1 MASERRKVKYH
12 WGSTSEGCPSK
23 RSRPREPRNVAPS
36 SRPARSCASRP
47 RGASSP
53 QRLKGRRGNDVART
67 SRSSARRRASSSSS
81 SSSLSSGS
89 GAGGAASP
97 GFLIASPRGFLTTK
111 GSRPLHPAHSSL
123 EEMASL
129 RKEACSVKVNS
140 KDSSRHSVNSE
151 FATEAEG
158 QSDAMEEPSKFQKR
172 KDRLRDQGS
181 TVIYL
186 KAIQGILG
194 KSMPKRKGEAATTR
208 GKASLGEYPSR
219 EGPTRNVEG
228 PARSMEGPARSREGP
243 SRNREG
249 PSRSREGPSRSIEG
263 PARSTEGP
271 ARSVEGPAKSR
282 EELVK
287 SVERPAGKVTVTVP
301 QKEESPTKVR
311 VEKEESVLDRSSVCN
326 RRVVTVKKTS
336 EELLGDQRTVI
347 DEPPPALEFFDNS
360 DSHADIQKH
369 TNREVVIEHPSSGSD
384 WSDVDELATVR
395 FSQEEPVLLKYSAVP
410 ESSSFP
416 TDYVMYPPHLYSS
429 PWCDYASYWTSSQ
442 KTPGYP
448 LGGSSSHDL
457 AQAGKSS
464 QDLSSVHSSKSTV
477 STQSISKDL
486 DIAQEGRSQNSHSLQ
501 SSKSTEEEK
510 EEVKGKRTFREETP
524 PRHTREHTSSSLPRS
539 HREMNLEEG
548 FIDTH
553 CHLDMLYSKLS
564 FKGTFSKFRK
574 IYSSSFPKEFQGCIS
589 DFCDP
594 RTLTDGLWEEL
605 LKEDLVWGA
614 FGCHPHFARY
624 YNENQER
631 KLLHALRH
639 PKAVAFGEMG
649 LDYSHKCTT
658 PVPEQHQVFER
669 QLQLAVSLKKP
680 LVIHCREADEDLLDI
695 MKRFVPFDYKIH
707 RHCFTGS
714 YSVIEPLL
722 KYFPNMSVGFTAVL
736 TYSSA
741 WEARDA
747 LRQIPLDRIIVETD
761 APYFLPRQVPRSL
774 CQYAH
779 PGLALHTV
787 REIARVKE
795 ESLSRT
801 LAVLRENTSRLYSL

>member
-36 SRPARSCASRP
+36 SRPGRRCASRP

-53 QRLKGRRGNDVART
+53 QRLKVRRGDDVARA
-67 SRSSARRRASSSSS
+67 SRSSARRRTSSSSS

-97 GFLIASPRGFLTTK
+97 GFLIASPRRLLTSK
-111 GSRPLHPAHSSL
+111 GSSLHPAHSSL

-129 RKEACSVKVNS
+129 RKEACRVKVDS
-140 KDSSRHSVNSE
+140 KDSSCRSTNSE

-158 QSDAMEEPSKFQKR
+158 QSDAMEEPNKFQKR
-172 KDRLRDQGS
+172 KKDRPQDQGS
-181 TVIYL
+181 RVIYL

-194 KSMPKRKGEAATTR
+194 KSMPKRKGEAATTP
-208 GKASLGEYPSR
+208 GKANVGEYSNQEGPSR
-219 EGPTRNVEG
+219 KV
-228 PARSMEGPARSREGP
+228 EGPARSREGP
-243 SRNREG
+243 L
-249 PSRSREGPSRSIEG
+249 
-263 PARSTEGP
+263 
-271 ARSVEGPAKSR
+271 ARSVEGPSKSR

-287 SVERPAGKVTVTVP
+287 SIEEGPAGKVTVTVP
-301 QKEESPTKVR
+301 QKEESHPKVR
-311 VEKEESVLDRSSVCN
+311 VEKEESALERSGFCD
-326 RRVVTVKKTS
+326 RRVIIDSVKKTN
-336 EELLGDQRTVI
+336 EELLGDRRTVI
-347 DEPPPALEFFDNS
+347 DKPSPSLEFFDNS
-360 DSHADIQKH
+360 DSLADIQKH
-369 TNREVVIEHPSSGSD
+369 TDREVVMEHQSSGSD
-384 WSDVDELATVR
+384 WSDVDELSTVR
-395 FSQEEPVLLKYSAVP
+395 FSQEEPVSLKYSAVP

-429 PWCDYASYWTSSQ
+429 PWCDYASYWTSSH
-442 KTPGYP
+442 KTPDYP
-448 LGGSSSHDL
+448 LVGSSNHDS

-464 QDLSSVHSSKSTV
+464 QDLQNVHSSKSTV
-477 STQSISKDL
+477 STQSISKGL
-486 DIAQEGRSQNSHSLQ
+486 DTAKEGRSQNSHSLRL
-501 SSKSTEEEK
+501 SRSTEEEK
-510 EEVKGKRTFREETP
+510 EAKGKRTFQEETP
-524 PRHTREHTSSSLPRS
+524 LHHTREHTSSSLPRS
-539 HREMNLEEG
+539 HRELSLEEG

-564 FKGTFSKFRK
+564 FKGTFTKFRK

-624 YNENQER
+624 YNESQER

-669 QLQLAVSLKKP
+669 QLKLAVSLKKP

-695 MKRFVPFDYKIH
+695 MKKFVPSDYKIH

-747 LRQIPLDRIIVETD
+747 LRQIPLERIIVETD

-795 ESLSRT
+795 ESLSHT
-801 LAVLRENTSRLYSL
+801 LSVLRENTSRLYSL

>member
-23 RSRPREPRNVAPS
+23 RSRPREPGNVASS
-36 SRPARSCASRP
+36 SRPGRRCASRP

-53 QRLKGRRGNDVART
+53 QRLKVRRGDDVARAP
-67 SRSSARRRASSSSS
+67 RSSVRRRTSSSSS

-97 GFLIASPRGFLTTK
+97 GFLIASPRRLLTSK
-111 GSRPLHPAHSSL
+111 GSPLHPAHSSL

-129 RKEACSVKVNS
+129 RKEACSVKVDS
-140 KDSSRHSVNSE
+140 KDSSCRSTNSE
-151 FATEAEG
+151 LATEAEG
-158 QSDAMEEPSKFQKR
+158 QSDAMEEPNKFQKR
-172 KDRLRDQGS
+172 KKDRPQDQGS
-181 TVIYL
+181 RVIYL

-194 KSMPKRKGEAATTR
+194 KSMPKRKGEAATTQ
-208 GKASLGEYPSR
+208 GKASLGEYPNQ
-219 EGPTRNVEG
+219 EGPSRKV
-228 PARSMEGPARSREGP
+228 EGPARSREGP
-243 SRNREG
+243 L
-249 PSRSREGPSRSIEG
+249 
-263 PARSTEGP
+263 
-271 ARSVEGPAKSR
+271 ARSVERPSRSR

-287 SVERPAGKVTVTVP
+287 SVEEGPAGKVTVTVP
-301 QKEESPTKVR
+301 QKEESHTKVR
-311 VEKEESVLDRSSVCN
+311 VEKEESGPDRSSFCD
-326 RRVVTVKKTS
+326 RRVIIDSVKKTN
-336 EELLGDQRTVI
+336 EELLGDRRTVI
-347 DEPPPALEFFDNS
+347 DKPSPALEFFDNS

-369 TNREVVIEHPSSGSD
+369 TDREVVMEHPSSGSD

-395 FSQEEPVLLKYSAVP
+395 FSQEEPVSLKYSAVP

-429 PWCDYASYWTSSQ
+429 PWCDYASYWTSSH

-448 LGGSSSHDL
+448 LVEPSNHDS

-464 QDLSSVHSSKSTV
+464 QDLLSVHSSKSTV
-477 STQSISKDL
+477 STRNISKGL
-486 DIAQEGRSQNSHSLQ
+486 DIAQEGRFQNSHSFRF
-501 SSKSTEEEK
+501 SRSTEEE
-510 EEVKGKRTFREETP
+510 EVKRTFQEEIP
-524 PRHTREHTSSSLPRS
+524 LHHTREHTSSSLPRS
-539 HREMNLEEG
+539 HRELNLEEG

-564 FKGTFSKFRK
+564 FKGTFTKFRK

-624 YNENQER
+624 YNESQER

-669 QLQLAVSLKKP
+669 QLKLAVSLKKP

-695 MKRFVPFDYKIH
+695 MKKFVPCDYKIH

-747 LRQIPLDRIIVETD
+747 LRQIPLERIIVETD
-761 APYFLPRQVPRSL
+761 APYFLPRQAV
-774 CQYAH
+774 
-779 PGLALHTV
+779 
-787 REIARVKE
+787 
-795 ESLSRT
+795 ESPT
-801 LAVLRENTSRLYSL
+801 L

>member
-1 MASERRKVKYH
+1 ADDRNGKGAHWRRSGGVPASAAAPGSPAMCSPPADRFAAVRRVL
-12 WGSTSEGCPSK
+12 EGPAAPSPAATPPLPL
-23 RSRPREPRNVAPS
+23 SRP
-36 SRPARSCASRP
+36 
-47 RGASSP
+47 
-53 QRLKGRRGNDVART
+53 
-67 SRSSARRRASSSSS
+67 
-81 SSSLSSGS
+81 LSSGS

-97 GFLIASPRGFLTTK
+97 GFLIGSPGRFLT
-111 GSRPLHPAHSSL
+111 SERSSLHPANSSF

-129 RKEACSVKVNS
+129 RKEACQVDS
-140 KDSSRHSVNSE
+140 KDSSCHSMNSE

-158 QSDAMEEPSKFQKR
+158 QSDAMEEPNKFQKR
-172 KDRLRDQGS
+172 KKDRLRDQGS

-194 KSMPKRKGEAATTR
+194 KSVPKRKGEAATTQV
-208 GKASLGEYPSR
+208 KTSLGEYPSR
-219 EGPTRNVEG
+219 EGPRRNV
-228 PARSMEGPARSREGP
+228 
-243 SRNREG
+243 EG
-249 PSRSREGPSRSIEG
+249 PSRSREGPLARRPAKGIEG
-263 PARSTEGP
+263 PARRP
-271 ARSVEGPAKSR
+271 ARSR

-287 SVERPAGKVTVTVP
+287 SVEGPGEKVTVTVP
-301 QKEESPTKVR
+301 QKEESPTK
-311 VEKEESVLDRSSVCN
+311 
-326 RRVVTVKKTS
+326 
-336 EELLGDQRTVI
+336 
-347 DEPPPALEFFDNS
+347 
-360 DSHADIQKH
+360 H
-369 TNREVVIEHPSSGSD
+369 TDREVVIEHPSSGND
-384 WSDVDELATVR
+384 WSHVDELDTVR
-395 FSQEEPVLLKYSAVP
+395 FSQEEPVLLKHSAVP
-410 ESSSFP
+410 QSSSFP

-429 PWCDYASYWTSSQ
+429 PWCEYASYWTSSR

-448 LGGSSSHDL
+448 LVGSSSHDS
-457 AQAGKSS
+457 AQTGKSS
-464 QDLSSVHSSKSTV
+464 QDLLRIHSSKST
-477 STQSISKDL
+477 SISKDL
-486 DIAQEGRSQNSHSLQ
+486 DIAREGRSQNSHSLQ
-501 SSKSTEEEK
+501 FSRSTE
-510 EEVKGKRTFREETP
+510 EEVKGKRTFQEETP
-524 PRHTREHTSSSLPRS
+524 PRHTREHTYSSLPRS
-539 HREMNLEEG
+539 HREMSLEEG

-553 CHLDMLYSKLS
+553 CHLDMLFSKLS
-564 FKGTFSKFRK
+564 FKGTFTKFRR
-574 IYSSSFPKEFQGCIS
+574 IYSTSFPKEFQGCIS

-639 PKAVAFGEMG
+639 PKAVAFGEIG

-669 QLQLAVSLKKP
+669 QLKLAVSLKKP

-695 MKRFVPFDYKIH
+695 LKKFVPSDYKIH

-714 YSVIEPLL
+714 YSAIEPLL
-722 KYFPNMSVGFTAVL
+722 RYFPNMSVGFTAVL

-747 LRQIPLDRIIVETD
+747 LRQIPLERIVVETD

-774 CQYAH
+774 CQYTH

-801 LAVLRENTSRLYSL
+801 LAVLRENTSHLYSL

>member
-1 MASERRKVKYH
+1 MVLEQLELELQMVVNYH
-12 WGSTSEGCPSK
+12 
-23 RSRPREPRNVAPS
+23 
-36 SRPARSCASRP
+36 
-47 RGASSP
+47 
-53 QRLKGRRGNDVART
+53 
-67 SRSSARRRASSSSS
+67 
-81 SSSLSSGS
+81 
-89 GAGGAASP
+89 
-97 GFLIASPRGFLTTK
+97 
-111 GSRPLHPAHSSL
+111 
-123 EEMASL
+123 
-129 RKEACSVKVNS
+129 VNS

>member
-1 MASERRKVKYH
+1 
-12 WGSTSEGCPSK
+12 
-23 RSRPREPRNVAPS
+23 
-36 SRPARSCASRP
+36 
-47 RGASSP
+47 
-53 QRLKGRRGNDVART
+53 
-67 SRSSARRRASSSSS
+67 
-81 SSSLSSGS
+81 
-89 GAGGAASP
+89 
-97 GFLIASPRGFLTTK
+97 
-111 GSRPLHPAHSSL
+111 
-123 EEMASL
+123 MASL
-129 RKEACSVKVNS
+129 RKEACQVDS
-140 KDSSRHSVNSE
+140 KDSSCHSMNSE

-158 QSDAMEEPSKFQKR
+158 QSDAMEEPNKFQKR
-172 KDRLRDQGS
+172 KKDRLRDQGS

-194 KSMPKRKGEAATTR
+194 KSVPKRKGEAATTQV
-208 GKASLGEYPSR
+208 KTSLGEYPSR
-219 EGPTRNVEG
+219 EGPRRNV
-228 PARSMEGPARSREGP
+228 
-243 SRNREG
+243 EG
-249 PSRSREGPSRSIEG
+249 PSRSREGPLARSGEGLAISNEGPAKGIEGPARSNEGPVRSIEG
-263 PARSTEGP
+263 PARSIEGL
-271 ARSVEGPAKSR
+271 ARSVEGPARSIERLARSVEGPARSR

-287 SVERPAGKVTVTVP
+287 SVEGPGEKVTVTVP

-311 VEKEESVLDRSSVCN
+311 VKKKEESMLDRSSFCN
-326 RRVVTVKKTS
+326 RRVIIDSVKKSS
-336 EELLGDQRTVI
+336 EELLGDQMTVI
-347 DEPPPALEFFDNS
+347 DKPSPVLEFFDNS

-369 TNREVVIEHPSSGSD
+369 TDREVVIEHPSSGND
-384 WSDVDELATVR
+384 WSHVDELDTVR
-395 FSQEEPVLLKYSAVP
+395 FSQEEPVLLKHSAVP
-410 ESSSFP
+410 QSSSFP

-429 PWCDYASYWTSSQ
+429 PWCEYASYWTSSR

-448 LGGSSSHDL
+448 LVGSSSHDS
-457 AQAGKSS
+457 AQTGKSS
-464 QDLSSVHSSKSTV
+464 QDLLRIHSSKSTV
-477 STQSISKDL
+477 NTQSISKDL
-486 DIAQEGRSQNSHSLQ
+486 DIAREGRSQNSHSLQ
-501 SSKSTEEEK
+501 FSRSTE
-510 EEVKGKRTFREETP
+510 EEVKGKRTFQEETP
-524 PRHTREHTSSSLPRS
+524 PRHTREHTYSSLPRS
-539 HREMNLEEG
+539 HREMSLEEG

-553 CHLDMLYSKLS
+553 CHLDMLFSKLS
-564 FKGTFSKFRK
+564 FKGTFTKFRR
-574 IYSSSFPKEFQGCIS
+574 IYSTSFPKEFQGCIS

-639 PKAVAFGEMG
+639 PKAVAFGEIG

-669 QLQLAVSLKKP
+669 QLKLAVSLKKP

-695 MKRFVPFDYKIH
+695 LKKFVPSDYKIH

-714 YSVIEPLL
+714 YSAIEPLL
-722 KYFPNMSVGFTAVL
+722 RYFPNMSVGFTAVL

-747 LRQIPLDRIIVETD
+747 LRQIPLERIVVETD

-774 CQYAH
+774 CQYTH

-801 LAVLRENTSRLYSL
+801 LAVLRENTSHLYSL

>member
-23 RSRPREPRNVAPS
+23 RSRPRESRNVAPS
-36 SRPARSCASRP
+36 SRPARSRASRP
-47 RGASSP
+47 RGPSSP
-53 QRLKGRRGNDVART
+53 QRLKARTGNDVARR
-67 SRSSARRRASSSSS
+67 SRSSTRRRTSSSSS

-97 GFLIASPRGFLTTK
+97 GFLIASPRRFLASK
-111 GSRPLHPAHSSL
+111 GSPVHPAHSL
-123 EEMASL
+123 EEMASP
-129 RKEACSVKVNS
+129 RKEACSVKVDS
-140 KDSSRHSVNSE
+140 KDSSYHSVNSE

-158 QSDAMEEPSKFQKR
+158 QSDAMEESSKFQKR
-172 KDRLRDQGS
+172 RKERLRDQGS

-208 GKASLGEYPSR
+208 GKASR

-228 PARSMEGPARSREGP
+228 PSRSDKGPSGEGPARSG
-243 SRNREG
+243 
-249 PSRSREGPSRSIEG
+249 EG
-263 PARSTEGP
+263 PAR
-271 ARSVEGPAKSR
+271 SR

-287 SVERPAGKVTVTVP
+287 SVEGPTGKVAVTVP
-301 QKEESPTKVR
+301 QKKKSPTKVR
-311 VEKEESVLDRSSVCN
+311 VEKDKSVLGRSSFCN
-326 RRVVTVKKTS
+326 RRVIIDSGKKTS
-336 EELLGDQRTVI
+336 EELLDDQRTVI
-347 DEPPPALEFFDNS
+347 DKPSPALEFFDNF
-360 DSHADIQKH
+360 DSHADVQKH
-369 TNREVVIEHPSSGSD
+369 TDREVVIEHPSSGSD

-395 FSQEEPVLLKYSAVP
+395 FSQEEPVLMKNSAVP
-410 ESSSFP
+410 ESIFP

-429 PWCDYASYWTSSQ
+429 PWCDYASYWTSSH
-442 KTPGYP
+442 KTPCYP
-448 LGGSSSHDL
+448 LVGSSCHDS

-464 QDLSSVHSSKSTV
+464 QDLLSVHSSSSTV

-486 DIAQEGRSQNSHSLQ
+486 DIVQENRSQNSHSHQ
-501 SSKSTEEEK
+501 FSRSTEEGK
-510 EEVKGKRTFREETP
+510 EEVKEKRIFQEETP
-524 PRHTREHTSSSLPRS
+524 HRHTREHTSSSLPRS
-539 HREMNLEEG
+539 HREISLEEG

-564 FKGTFSKFRK
+564 FKGTFTKFRK

-649 LDYSHKCTT
+649 LDYSHKCST

-695 MKRFVPFDYKIH
+695 MKKFVPSDYKIH

-747 LRQIPLDRIIVETD
+747 LRQIPLERIIVETD

-774 CQYAH
+774 CQFAH

-795 ESLSRT
+795 ESLSHT

>member
-23 RSRPREPRNVAPS
+23 RSRPREPGNVAPS
-36 SRPARSCASRP
+36 SRPGRRCASRP

-53 QRLKGRRGNDVART
+53 QRLKVRRGDDVARAP
-67 SRSSARRRASSSSS
+67 RSSVRRRTSSSSS

-89 GAGGAASP
+89 GVGEAASP
-97 GFLIASPRGFLTTK
+97 GFLIASPRRLLTSK
-111 GSRPLHPAHSSL
+111 GSPLHPAHSSL

-129 RKEACSVKVNS
+129 RKEACSVKVDS
-140 KDSSRHSVNSE
+140 KDSSCRSTNSE

-158 QSDAMEEPSKFQKR
+158 QSDAVEEPNKFQKR
-172 KDRLRDQGS
+172 KKGRPQDQGS
-181 TVIYL
+181 RMIYL

-194 KSMPKRKGEAATTR
+194 KSVPKRKGEAATTQ
-208 GKASLGEYPSR
+208 GKASLGDCPNQEGPSR
-219 EGPTRNVEG
+219 KVEGPSRKVEGPSRKVEGPSRKVEGPSRKVEG
-228 PARSMEGPARSREGP
+228 PARSRD
-243 SRNREG
+243 G
-249 PSRSREGPSRSIEG
+249 PSRSGEGRSR
-263 PARSTEGP
+263 
-271 ARSVEGPAKSR
+271 SR

-287 SVERPAGKVTVTVP
+287 SVEEGPAAKVTVTVP
-301 QKEESPTKVR
+301 QKEESHTKVR
-311 VEKEESVLDRSSVCN
+311 VEKEASALDRSSFSD
-326 RRVVTVKKTS
+326 RRVIIDSVKKSS
-336 EELLGDQRTVI
+336 EELLGDRRTVI
-347 DEPPPALEFFDNS
+347 DKPSPALEFFDNS

-369 TNREVVIEHPSSGSD
+369 TDREVVMEHPSSGSD

-395 FSQEEPVLLKYSAVP
+395 FSQEEPVPLKYSAVP

-416 TDYVMYPPHLYSS
+416 TDCVMYPPHLYSS
-429 PWCDYASYWTSSQ
+429 PWCDYASYWTSSH

-448 LGGSSSHDL
+448 LVGSSNHDS

-464 QDLSSVHSSKSTV
+464 QDLLSVHSSKS
-477 STQSISKDL
+477 QSISKGL
-486 DIAQEGRSQNSHSLQ
+486 DIAQEGRFQNSHSLRF
-501 SSKSTEEEK
+501 SRSTEE
-510 EEVKGKRTFREETP
+510 EEVKGKRTFQEETP
-524 PRHTREHTSSSLPRS
+524 LHHTREYTSSSLPRS
-539 HREMNLEEG
+539 HRELSLEEG

-564 FKGTFSKFRK
+564 FKGTFTKFRK

-624 YNENQER
+624 YNESQER

-669 QLQLAVSLKKP
+669 QLKLAVSLKKP

-695 MKRFVPFDYKIH
+695 MRKFVPSDYKIH

-747 LRQIPLDRIIVETD
+747 LRQIPLERIIVETD
-761 APYFLPRQVPRSL
+761 APYFLPRQAV
-774 CQYAH
+774 
-779 PGLALHTV
+779 
-787 REIARVKE
+787 
-795 ESLSRT
+795 ESPT
-801 LAVLRENTSRLYSL
+801 L

>member
-23 RSRPREPRNVAPS
+23 RSRPREPGNVASS
-36 SRPARSCASRP
+36 SRPVRSCASRP

-53 QRLKGRRGNDVART
+53 QRLKARRGNDVARKP
-67 SRSSARRRASSSSS
+67 RSSARRRTSSSSS
-81 SSSLSSGS
+81 ASSLSSGS

-97 GFLIASPRGFLTTK
+97 GFLIASPRRFIASK
-111 GSRPLHPAHSSL
+111 GSALHPAHSSV

-129 RKEACSVKVNS
+129 RKEACKVDS
-140 KDSSRHSVNSE
+140 KDSSCHSMNSE

-172 KDRLRDQGS
+172 KKDRLRDQGS
-181 TVIYL
+181 TMIYL

-194 KSMPKRKGEAATTR
+194 KSMPRRKGETATTR
-208 GKASLGEYPSR
+208 VKTSLGEYPSR

-228 PARSMEGPARSREGP
+228 SSRIREGLSVRSGEGLASSNEGPARSIEGLARSVEEPARSIERLARSVEEPARSIERLARSVEGPARSRE
-243 SRNREG
+243 E
-249 PSRSREGPSRSIEG
+249 
-263 PARSTEGP
+263 
-271 ARSVEGPAKSR
+271 V
-282 EELVK
+282 VK
-287 SVERPAGKVTVTVP
+287 SVEGPAGKVTVTVP
-301 QKEESPTKVR
+301 QKKESPTK
-311 VEKEESVLDRSSVCN
+311 
-326 RRVVTVKKTS
+326 
-336 EELLGDQRTVI
+336 
-347 DEPPPALEFFDNS
+347 
-360 DSHADIQKH
+360 H
-369 TNREVVIEHPSSGSD
+369 TEREVVIEHPSSGSD

-395 FSQEEPVLLKYSAVP
+395 FSQEEPVLLKHSAVP

-429 PWCDYASYWTSSQ
+429 PWCDYASYWTSSH

-448 LGGSSSHDL
+448 LVGSSSRDST
-457 AQAGKSS
+457 QAGKSS
-464 QDLSSVHSSKSTV
+464 QDPLSVHSSKSTV
-477 STQSISKDL
+477 NTQSISKDL
-486 DIAQEGRSQNSHSLQ
+486 DIAQEGGSQNSHSLQ
-501 SSKSTEEEK
+501 FSRSTEEK

-539 HREMNLEEG
+539 HREMSLEEG

-564 FKGTFSKFRK
+564 FKGTFTKFRK
-574 IYSSSFPKEFQGCIS
+574 IYSTSFPKEFQGCIS

-695 MKRFVPFDYKIH
+695 MKKFVPSDYKIH

-747 LRQIPLDRIIVETD
+747 LRQIPLERIIVETD

>member
-23 RSRPREPRNVAPS
+23 RSRPREPGNVAPS
-36 SRPARSCASRP
+36 GRPVRRCVSRP

-53 QRLKGRRGNDVART
+53 QRLKALRGDDVART
-67 SRSSARRRASSSSS
+67 SRSSARRRTSSSSS

-89 GAGGAASP
+89 GASGAASP
-97 GFLIASPRGFLTTK
+97 GFLIPSPRQFLTSK
-111 GSRPLHPAHSSL
+111 GIPLDPAHSSL
-123 EEMASL
+123 GEMASL
-129 RKEACSVKVNS
+129 RKEACSVKVDS
-140 KDSSRHSVNSE
+140 KDSSCHSMNSE

-158 QSDAMEEPSKFQKR
+158 KSDAMEEPNKFQKR
-172 KDRLRDQGS
+172 KKDRLRDQGS

-186 KAIQGILG
+186 KAIQSILG
-194 KSMPKRKGEAATTR
+194 KSMPKRKGEAAATQRKTN
-208 GKASLGEYPSR
+208 SEEYPIQ
-219 EGPTRNVEG
+219 EGPIRK
-228 PARSMEGPARSREGP
+228 
-243 SRNREG
+243 
-249 PSRSREGPSRSIEG
+249 
-263 PARSTEGP
+263 
-271 ARSVEGPAKSR
+271 VEGPAKSR
-282 EELVK
+282 EGTSVRSGEGLTK
-287 SVERPAGKVTVTVP
+287 SVEGPAKSVEGLAKSVEGSSRSREQLVKNVEGPAGKVAVTVP
-301 QKEESPTKVR
+301 QKEESHIQVR
-311 VEKEESVLDRSSVCN
+311 VEKKESAIDRSSFCD
-326 RRVVTVKKTS
+326 RRVIIDSVTKTN
-336 EELLGDQRTVI
+336 EELLGDRRIVI
-347 DEPPPALEFFDNS
+347 DKPSPALEFFDNS
-360 DSHADIQKH
+360 DSHADVQKH
-369 TNREVVIEHPSSGSD
+369 IDREVVIEHPSSGSD

-395 FSQEEPVLLKYSAVP
+395 FSQEEPVSLKYPAVP
-410 ESSSFP
+410 ETTTSFP

-429 PWCDYASYWTSSQ
+429 PWCDYANYWTSSH
-442 KTPGYP
+442 KIPGYP
-448 LGGSSSHDL
+448 LVESSSHDS

-464 QDLSSVHSSKSTV
+464 QDLLSVHSSKSVV
-477 STQSISKDL
+477 STQSISKGL
-486 DIAQEGRSQNSHSLQ
+486 DIAQEGRSRNSHSPQ
-501 SSKSTEEEK
+501 FSRSEEE

-524 PRHTREHTSSSLPRS
+524 PRHTREHTSGSLPRS
-539 HREMNLEEG
+539 HRELSLEEG

-564 FKGTFSKFRK
+564 FKGTFTKFRK

-624 YNENQER
+624 YNESQER

-658 PVPEQHQVFER
+658 PVPEQHQVFGR

-695 MKRFVPFDYKIH
+695 MKKFVPSDYKIH

-747 LRQIPLDRIIVETD
+747 LRQIPLERIIVETD
-761 APYFLPRQVPRSL
+761 APYFLPRQVPRSV

-801 LAVLRENTSRLYSL
+801 LSVLRENTSRLYSL

>member
-36 SRPARSCASRP
+36 SRPVRSCASRP
-47 RGASSP
+47 RGAGSP
-53 QRLKGRRGNDVART
+53 QRLKGRRGRDVARP
-67 SRSSARRRASSSSS
+67 SRSSARRRTSSSSS
-81 SSSLSSGS
+81 ASSLSSGS

-97 GFLIASPRGFLTTK
+97 GFLIASPRRPLTTK

-129 RKEACSVKVNS
+129 RKEAGSVQVNS
-140 KDSSRHSVNSE
+140 KDSSRHSMNSE

-208 GKASLGEYPSR
+208 GNASLGEYPSR

-228 PARSMEGPARSREGP
+228 PARSREGP
-243 SRNREG
+243 SRSTEG
-249 PSRSREGPSRSIEG
+249 QSRSREGPSRS
-263 PARSTEGP
+263 TEGLS
-271 ARSVEGPAKSR
+271 RSVEGPAKSR

-311 VEKEESVLDRSSVCN
+311 VEKEESVLDRSSVRK

-347 DEPPPALEFFDNS
+347 DKPPALEFFDSS

-442 KTPGYP
+442 KTPSYP

-501 SSKSTEEEK
+501 SSRSTEEEK

-539 HREMNLEEG
+539 HREVNLEEG

-564 FKGTFSKFRK
+564 FKGTFTKFRK

-695 MKRFVPFDYKIH
+695 MKKFVPSDYKIH

>member
-23 RSRPREPRNVAPS
+23 RSRPRESRNVAPS
-36 SRPARSCASRP
+36 SRPARSRASRP
-47 RGASSP
+47 RGPSSP
-53 QRLKGRRGNDVART
+53 QRLKARTGNDVARR
-67 SRSSARRRASSSSS
+67 SRSSTRRRTSSSSS

-97 GFLIASPRGFLTTK
+97 GFLIASPRRFLASK
-111 GSRPLHPAHSSL
+111 GSPVHPAHSL
-123 EEMASL
+123 EEMASP
-129 RKEACSVKVNS
+129 RKEACSVKVDS
-140 KDSSRHSVNSE
+140 KDSSYHSVNSE

-158 QSDAMEEPSKFQKR
+158 QSDAMEESSKFQKR
-172 KDRLRDQGS
+172 RKERLRDQGS

-208 GKASLGEYPSR
+208 GKASR

-228 PARSMEGPARSREGP
+228 PSRSDKGPSRSGEGPARSG
-243 SRNREG
+243 EG
-249 PSRSREGPSRSIEG
+249 PSRSGEGPSRSGEG
-263 PARSTEGP
+263 PARSGEGP
-271 ARSVEGPAKSR
+271 ARSGEGPARSR

-287 SVERPAGKVTVTVP
+287 SVEGPTGKVAVTVP
-301 QKEESPTKVR
+301 QKKKSPTK
-311 VEKEESVLDRSSVCN
+311 
-326 RRVVTVKKTS
+326 
-336 EELLGDQRTVI
+336 
-347 DEPPPALEFFDNS
+347 
-360 DSHADIQKH
+360 H
-369 TNREVVIEHPSSGSD
+369 TDREVVIEHPSSGSD

-395 FSQEEPVLLKYSAVP
+395 FSQEEPVLMKNSAVP
-410 ESSSFP
+410 ESIFP

-429 PWCDYASYWTSSQ
+429 PWCDYASYWTSSH
-442 KTPGYP
+442 KTPCYP
-448 LGGSSSHDL
+448 LVGSSCHDS

-464 QDLSSVHSSKSTV
+464 QDLLSVHSSSSTV

-486 DIAQEGRSQNSHSLQ
+486 DIVQENRSQNSHSHQ
-501 SSKSTEEEK
+501 FSRSTEEGK
-510 EEVKGKRTFREETP
+510 EEVKEKRIFQEETP
-524 PRHTREHTSSSLPRS
+524 HRHTREHTSSSLPRS
-539 HREMNLEEG
+539 HREISLEEG

-564 FKGTFSKFRK
+564 FKGTFTKFRK

-649 LDYSHKCTT
+649 LDYSHKCST

-695 MKRFVPFDYKIH
+695 MKKFVPSDYKIH

-747 LRQIPLDRIIVETD
+747 LRQIPLERIIVETD
-761 APYFLPRQVPRSL
+761 APYFLPRQAVQSP
-774 CQYAH
+774 
-779 PGLALHTV
+779 
-787 REIARVKE
+787 
-795 ESLSRT
+795 T
-801 LAVLRENTSRLYSL
+801 L

>member
-1 MASERRKVKYH
+1 M
-12 WGSTSEGCPSK
+12 
-23 RSRPREPRNVAPS
+23 APS
-36 SRPARSCASRP
+36 SRSVRSCASRS

-53 QRLKGRRGNDVART
+53 QRLKVRRGNDVARS
-67 SRSSARRRASSSSS
+67 SRSSARRRTSSSSS
-81 SSSLSSGS
+81 SSSRSSDS

-97 GFLIASPRGFLTTK
+97 GFLIANPRRFLTSR
-111 GSRPLHPAHSSL
+111 GSPLHPAHSSL
-123 EEMASL
+123 DEMASL
-129 RKEACSVKVNS
+129 RKEACNVKDDS
-140 KDSSRHSVNSE
+140 KDSSCRSVNSE

-158 QSDAMEEPSKFQKR
+158 QSDAMEEPNKFQKR
-172 KDRLRDQGS
+172 KKDRLRDQGS

-194 KSMPKRKGEAATTR
+194 KSMPKRKGETAAAR

-228 PARSMEGPARSREGP
+228 PARSREGP
-243 SRNREG
+243 LVRSGEG
-249 PSRSREGPSRSIEG
+249 L
-263 PARSTEGP
+263 ARSNEGP
-271 ARSVEGPAKSR
+271 ARSVEGPVKSR

-287 SVERPAGKVTVTVP
+287 SVEKPAGTVTVTVP
-301 QKEESPTKVR
+301 QKEESPTKVM
-311 VEKEESVLDRSSVCN
+311 VEKEEPVQGRSNFSN
-326 RRVVTVKKTS
+326 RRVIIDSVKKTS
-336 EELLGDQRTVI
+336 EELLGDRRTVI
-347 DEPPPALEFFDNS
+347 DKPSAALEFFDNS
-360 DSHADIQKH
+360 DSHADTQKH
-369 TNREVVIEHPSSGSD
+369 TDREVVIEHPSSGSD

-395 FSQEEPVLLKYSAVP
+395 FSQEEPVLLKYSEVP

-429 PWCDYASYWTSSQ
+429 PWCDYASYWTSSH
-442 KTPGYP
+442 KIPDYP
-448 LGGSSSHDL
+448 LVGSSSHDS

-464 QDLSSVHSSKSTV
+464 QDHLSVHSSKSTV

-486 DIAQEGRSQNSHSLQ
+486 DLAQEGRFQNSSSLQ
-501 SSKSTEEEK
+501 FSRGTEREK

-539 HREMNLEEG
+539 HREMSLEEG

-564 FKGTFSKFRK
+564 FKGTFTKFRK

-695 MKRFVPFDYKIH
+695 MKKFVPSDYKIH

-747 LRQIPLDRIIVETD
+747 LRQIPLERIIVETD

-801 LAVLRENTSRLYSL
+801 LMVLRENTSRLYSL

>member
-23 RSRPREPRNVAPS
+23 RSRPREPGNVAPS
-36 SRPARSCASRP
+36 GRPVRRCVSRP

-53 QRLKGRRGNDVART
+53 QRLKARRGDDVART
-67 SRSSARRRASSSSS
+67 SRSSARRRTSSSSS

-89 GAGGAASP
+89 GASGAASP
-97 GFLIASPRGFLTTK
+97 GFLIPSPRQFLTSK
-111 GSRPLHPAHSSL
+111 GIPLDPAHSSL
-123 EEMASL
+123 GEMASL
-129 RKEACSVKVNS
+129 RKEACSVKVDS
-140 KDSSRHSVNSE
+140 KDSSCHSMNSE

-158 QSDAMEEPSKFQKR
+158 KSDAMEEPNKFQKR
-172 KDRLRDQGS
+172 KKDRLRDQGS

-186 KAIQGILG
+186 KAIQSILG
-194 KSMPKRKGEAATTR
+194 KSMPKRKGEAAATQRKTN
-208 GKASLGEYPSR
+208 LEEYPIR
-219 EGPTRNVEG
+219 EGPIRK
-228 PARSMEGPARSREGP
+228 
-243 SRNREG
+243 
-249 PSRSREGPSRSIEG
+249 
-263 PARSTEGP
+263 
-271 ARSVEGPAKSR
+271 VEGPAKSR
-282 EELVK
+282 EGISVRSGEGLTKSVEGPAKSVEGPAKNVEGSSRSREQLVK
-287 SVERPAGKVTVTVP
+287 SVEGPAGKVTVTVP
-301 QKEESPTKVR
+301 QKEESHIKH
-311 VEKEESVLDRSSVCN
+311 
-326 RRVVTVKKTS
+326 
-336 EELLGDQRTVI
+336 I
-347 DEPPPALEFFDNS
+347 D
-360 DSHADIQKH
+360 
-369 TNREVVIEHPSSGSD
+369 REVVIEHPSSGSD

-395 FSQEEPVLLKYSAVP
+395 FSQEEPVSLKYPAVP
-410 ESSSFP
+410 ETTSSFP

-429 PWCDYASYWTSSQ
+429 PWCDYASYWTSSH
-442 KTPGYP
+442 KIPGYP
-448 LGGSSSHDL
+448 LVESSSHDS
-457 AQAGKSS
+457 AEAGKSS
-464 QDLSSVHSSKSTV
+464 QDLLSVHSSKSVV
-477 STQSISKDL
+477 STQSISKGL
-486 DIAQEGRSQNSHSLQ
+486 DIAQEGRSQNSHSPQ
-501 SSKSTEEEK
+501 FSRSEEA

-524 PRHTREHTSSSLPRS
+524 PRHTREHTSGSLPRS
-539 HREMNLEEG
+539 HREQSLEEG

-564 FKGTFSKFRK
+564 FKGTFTKFRK

-624 YNENQER
+624 YNESQER

-658 PVPEQHQVFER
+658 PVPEQHQVFGR

-695 MKRFVPFDYKIH
+695 MKKFVPSDYKIH

-747 LRQIPLDRIIVETD
+747 LRQIPLERIIVETD
-761 APYFLPRQVPRSL
+761 APYFLPRQVPRSV

-801 LAVLRENTSRLYSL
+801 LSVLRANTSRLYSL

>member
-12 WGSTSEGCPSK
+12 WGSASEGCPSK
-23 RSRPREPRNVAPS
+23 RSRPREPRHVAPS
-36 SRPARSCASRP
+36 SRPARSGASSRP

-53 QRLKGRRGNDVART
+53 QRLKGRRGSDVART
-67 SRSSARRRASSSSS
+67 PRSSARRRTSSSSS

-97 GFLIASPRGFLTTK
+97 GFLIASPRRFPTTK
-111 GSRPLHPAHSSL
+111 GSRPPHPAHSSL
-123 EEMASL
+123 EDMASL

-140 KDSSRHSVNSE
+140 KDSSRHSMNSE

-194 KSMPKRKGEAATTR
+194 KSMPKRKGEAATTQ

-228 PARSMEGPARSREGP
+228 PARSREGP
-243 SRNREG
+243 SRTREG
-249 PSRSREGPSRSIEG
+249 PSRTREGPS
-263 PARSTEGP
+263 
-271 ARSVEGPAKSR
+271 RSVEGPAKSR

-301 QKEESPTKVR
+301 QKEESLTKVR

-347 DEPPPALEFFDNS
+347 DKPSPALEFFDNS
-360 DSHADIQKH
+360 DSLADIQKH

-448 LGGSSSHDL
+448 LGGSNSHDL

-501 SSKSTEEEK
+501 SSRSTEEEK

-564 FKGTFSKFRK
+564 FKGTFTKFRK

-695 MKRFVPFDYKIH
+695 MKKFVPSDYKIH